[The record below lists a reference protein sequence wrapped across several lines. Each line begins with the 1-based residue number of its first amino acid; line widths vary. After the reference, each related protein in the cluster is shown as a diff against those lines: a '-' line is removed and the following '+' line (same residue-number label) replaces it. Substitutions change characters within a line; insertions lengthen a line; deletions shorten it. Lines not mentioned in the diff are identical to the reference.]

1 MNDLRANPHIHDRQ
15 RGITFLL
22 CTMVLWSFPT
32 LAIEFLTEY
41 MDLYTQS
48 LVRFTA
54 ASVFLWTVCLVR
66 SRKELLAG
74 AWVLLRAL
82 PAVLAVFGYQY
93 LVVRAL
99 YMKNVLP
106 GLTFMVVRATVLFTA
121 VMSCIFFADERSVM
135 RDRRFIIGA
144 LLCLAGLAGFVV
156 IGAGSGAPVD
166 PASGV
171 ALIWGVLTILAS
183 AFCWSLYTILI
194 KLLVRKGS
202 PLVTYTYICTL
213 MTIAFAALTYFKG
226 EPLDKIPGGMRGAW
240 VWIVAVGSGALCVG
254 VGHVCYYYGIRILG
268 TTVCATALLANM
280 FFTPLLSHFIFG
292 ERFGWLHVVAG
303 ALLIVGSFFTIR
315 ARPRTH
321 NKANKV
327 RGTL

>member
-1 MNDLRANPHIHDRQ
+1 LNGTRANPHSHDRR
-15 RGITFLL
+15 RGVAFLF

-32 LAIEFLTEY
+32 LAIKFLTGY
-41 MDLYTQS
+41 MDLYTQN

-54 ASVFLWTVCLVR
+54 ASAFLWTVCLVR
-66 SRKELLAG
+66 SRKELLEGAG
-74 AWVLLRAL
+74 MLVRLV
-82 PAVLAVFGYQY
+82 PAVLAVFGYQW

-106 GLTFMVVRATVLFTA
+106 GLTFMVVRSTVLFTA

-144 LLCLAGLAGFVV
+144 LLCIAGLGGFFV
-156 IGAGSGAPVD
+156 IGASSDAPAD
-166 PASGV
+166 PASGT
-171 ALIWGVLTILAS
+171 ALVWGVLIILAS
-183 AFCWSLYTILI
+183 AFCWSLYTIFI

-213 MTIAFAALTYFKG
+213 MTAAFAVLTYLNG
-226 EPLDKIPGGMRGAW
+226 EPLDRVPGGMRGAW
-240 VWIVAVGSGALCVG
+240 VWIVAAGSGALCVG
-254 VGHVCYYYGIRILG
+254 AGHVCYYYGIRILG

-280 FFTPLLSHFIFG
+280 FFTPLLSHLIFG
-292 ERFGWLHVVAG
+292 EVFGWLHLLG
-303 ALLIVGSFFTIR
+303 GGLLIAGSFFTIR
-315 ARPRTH
+315 ARP

-327 RGTL
+327 PGTL